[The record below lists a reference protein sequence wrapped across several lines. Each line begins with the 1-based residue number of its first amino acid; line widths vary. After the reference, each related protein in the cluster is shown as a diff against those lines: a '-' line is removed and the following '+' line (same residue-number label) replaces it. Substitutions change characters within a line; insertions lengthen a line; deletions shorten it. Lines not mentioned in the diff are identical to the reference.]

1 MGILVDN
8 EFNYYKHDGDHGNYQ
23 FISLSDIINSFK
35 AAYVGHGKLCETVLD
50 SDITF
55 FAIRG
60 MQELSYDTLK
70 SVKDWEI
77 TVPATLVMVM
87 PVDYVNYVKL
97 SWSDSAGIEHIIYPT
112 SLTSNPKDIEE
123 SIENHGGFT
132 TDGTAEDLD
141 GTTDSDNNNSSDTW
155 TNYKSTSPAENQTEN
170 WDYDDD
176 IFDVNIGQRYGIN
189 PQQAQVNGSF
199 YINEDAGKFH
209 FSSNLSGKTLI
220 LKYISDGIVTN
231 AANTALDLDA
241 TKIHKFAE
249 EALYKHIAYGVL
261 SAKVNTPPHILQL
274 LKKERFAE
282 TRKAKLRLSNFKL
295 SELTQVMR
303 GKSKWIKH

>member
-1 MGILVDN
+1 MGILRTDQ
-8 EFNYYKHDGDHGNYQ
+8 EAYYASGGSHGSYQ
-23 FISLSDIINSFK
+23 YISLNDIINSFK
-35 AAYVGHGKLCETVLD
+35 AAYVGHEKLCDKVLD
-50 SDITF
+50 ADITF

-60 MQELSYDTLK
+60 IQELSYDTLK

-77 TVPATLVMVM
+77 TIPATLVMVM
-87 PVDYVNYVKL
+87 PVDYVNYVQL

-112 SLTSNPKDIEE
+112 QLTSNPRDITTA
-123 SIENHGGFT
+123 INDDGGFT
-132 TDGTAEDLD
+132 TGSAN
-141 GTTDSDNNNSSDTW
+141 TDVTSDESSDTLE
-155 TNYKSTSPAENQTEN
+155 NYQSAAPAENQSEN

-176 IFDVNIGQRYGIN
+176 IFDLIGQRYGIN
-189 PQQAQVNGSF
+189 PQQAQANGSF
-199 YINEDAGKFH
+199 YIDEDAGKFH

-220 LKYISDGIVTN
+220 LKYISDGLVTN
-231 AANTALDLDA
+231 SGNTALDLDS

-249 EALYKHIAYGVL
+249 EALYKYIAYGVL
-261 SAKVNTPPHILQL
+261 SAKANTPPHILQM

-282 TRKAKLRLSNFKL
+282 TRKAKLRLSNLKV